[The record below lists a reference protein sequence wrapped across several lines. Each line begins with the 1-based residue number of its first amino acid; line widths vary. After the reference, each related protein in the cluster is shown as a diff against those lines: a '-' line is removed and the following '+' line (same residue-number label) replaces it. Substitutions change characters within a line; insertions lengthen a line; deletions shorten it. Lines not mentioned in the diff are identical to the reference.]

1 MANFL
6 GSLGS
11 RRRCEEKAG
20 NKIKKKRPGAKIIVN
35 KEIEIVVYFS
45 NFSFPVLN
53 RLFNFVRVCPN
64 YKQGIAY
71 AID

>member
-1 MANFL
+1 MKEKL
-6 GSLGS
+6 GT
-11 RRRCEEKAG
+11 KQ
-20 NKIKKKRPGAKIIVN
+20 KKRRPRTKIIVN